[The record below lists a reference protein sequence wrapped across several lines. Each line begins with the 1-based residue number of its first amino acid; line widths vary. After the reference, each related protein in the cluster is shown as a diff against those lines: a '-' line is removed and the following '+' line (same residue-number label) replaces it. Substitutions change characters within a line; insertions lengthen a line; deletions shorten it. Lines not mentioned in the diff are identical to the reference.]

1 MQKNEAE
8 LTFLRQSDDFKSE
21 LSSGAAS
28 QGGVEARDN
37 ELLIE
42 GYLADSFSW
51 CWHQV
56 EQFPLLSPEAE
67 VELAKRVR
75 DGDEAA
81 FHEMVGCNLRL
92 VVSIA
97 RRCQRYAGP
106 SLALT
111 DLVQEGSIGLI
122 RAVRKFD
129 HTKGF
134 KFSTYA
140 TFWIRQAIMRAIS
153 DTGRTIRL
161 PVHVLEKMHQVE
173 KARLTLTHVLERV
186 PETAELAKHVGLTSE
201 RVELLGE
208 QSQDLSSLEMELP
221 GEFGK
226 MTLEDYLEDCDAPSP
241 LECATNN
248 IDQQRVR
255 EAVHEAIEKLSQR
268 DAEVLSLRFG
278 LEGGEGMTL
287 QAVAQKM
294 SLTRERVRQI
304 ERAACRQLRG
314 SAELL
319 QLFEDA

>member
-1 MQKNEAE
+1 MHRDETERDFLQEPDDYKSGSRYDSASVDSAEAPE
-8 LTFLRQSDDFKSE
+8 TAPVSNGFLS
-21 LSSGAAS
+21 
-28 QGGVEARDN
+28 
-37 ELLIE
+37 
-42 GYLADSFSW
+42 DSFSW

-67 VELAKRVR
+67 VELARRVR
-75 DGDEAA
+75 EGDEEA
-81 FHEMVGCNLRL
+81 FGKMVCCNLRL

-97 RRCQRYAGP
+97 RRCQCYAGP

-111 DLVQEGSIGLI
+111 DLVQEGSVGLI

-161 PVHVLEKMHQVE
+161 PVHVLEKIHQVE

-186 PETAELAKHVGLTSE
+186 PETAELANHVGLTSE
-201 RVELLGE
+201 RVEQLGE

-226 MTLEDYLEDCDAPSP
+226 MTLEDYLEDGSAPSP
-241 LECATNN
+241 LDCA
-248 IDQQRVR
+248 IDTIDRQRVR
-255 EAVHEAIEKLSQR
+255 EAVREAIEQLPQR
-268 DAEVLSLRFG
+268 DAEILSLRFG
-278 LEGGEGMTL
+278 LDGGERMTL

-294 SLTRERVRQI
+294 SITRERVRQI
-304 ERAACRQLRG
+304 ERAAYKKLRG
-314 SAELL
+314 SEELRRL
-319 QLFEDA
+319 IEDS